1 VGSRVGTRVGAEL
14 GEAVGLDVG
23 APGDKKDRVVVAAV
37 VLVLVE
43 AALSVTVVP
52 DTAVTVVFEAMPVP
66 VTELPTTMDDASE
79 AETVAVEDTAVVV
92 TS

>member
-1 VGSRVGTRVGAEL
+1 M

-52 DTAVTVVFEAMPVP
+52 DTAVTVVF
-66 VTELPTTMDDASE
+66 
-79 AETVAVEDTAVVV
+79 
-92 TS
+92 